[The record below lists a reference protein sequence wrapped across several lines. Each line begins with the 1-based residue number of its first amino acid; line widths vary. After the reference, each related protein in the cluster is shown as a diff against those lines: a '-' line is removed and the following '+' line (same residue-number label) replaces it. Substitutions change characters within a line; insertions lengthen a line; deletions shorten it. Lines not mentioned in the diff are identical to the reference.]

1 MAASPIGPEAVEWGA
16 TGTDAISSADTAAG
30 KISELIRRGELLPGQ
45 RLPAERVLCEQLGIG
60 RNTLREGLRQLRA
73 DGYVEVR
80 RGTAGGTF
88 VTDLRTPYQAWM
100 THLRSSPELLDELID
115 LRIAVERHLAWL
127 AAQRINDEMIDALTR
142 TVDDMDGA
150 MAAGDF
156 RRLDSAFHTIVADAA
171 RSPRLARLMLT
182 ARSELFVAASTP
194 MVDEN
199 GVTTTRREHAAIIEA
214 LVARD
219 GGRAADSMV
228 HHIEHTREDMFG
240 VLRRGSPDPSSG
252 ST

>member
-1 MAASPIGPEAVEWGA
+1 MAVHPDRVEAVEWSAVGA
-16 TGTDAISSADTAAG
+16 DAISSVDTAAG

-45 RLPAERVLCEQLGIG
+45 RLPAERVLCEQLGVG

-73 DGYVEVR
+73 EGYVEVR
-80 RGTAGGTF
+80 RGPAGGTF
-88 VTDLRTPYQAWM
+88 VTDLRIPYEGWLQR
-100 THLRSSPELLDELID
+100 LRTDPELLDELID
-115 LRIAVERHLAWL
+115 LRLAVERHLAWL
-127 AAQRINDEMIDALTR
+127 AAQRITDEMLDSLTA

-156 RRLDSAFHTIVADAA
+156 RRLDSAFHAIIAEAA

-199 GVTTTRREHAAIIEA
+199 GVTTTRHEHAAIIAA
-214 LVARD
+214 LQARD
-219 GGRAADSMV
+219 ADQAALAMIR
-228 HHIEHTREDMFG
+228 HIEHTRADMSG
-240 VLRRGSPDPSSG
+240 VLWRKPADSRAD